1 MAQPLWRTAWR
12 FLNELKIKL
21 AYNPTVTFLGIDPEK
36 TITLKD
42 KCTPVIMAAL
52 GTIAKT

>member
-1 MAQPLWRTAWR
+1 MVQPLWRTAWR

-21 AYNPTVTFLGIDPEK
+21 AYNPTVPFLGIDPEK
-36 TITLKD
+36 TKLKD
-42 KCTPVIMAAL
+42 TCTPAIMAAL